1 MRHRVAG
8 RTLGRDTKHRK
19 HLRRNLI
26 SELFRHGKIKT
37 TEAKAKAVRGQAEKL
52 ITLARNRGDAERL
65 LELVEEGD
73 EATLRRVLTNAQA
86 ERLLRLHQEDDVES
100 LEREARA
107 IAVHAQRL
115 AAREIRDREVLFR
128 LFHDIAPRYINRP
141 GGYTRI
147 VRIGPR
153 QGDAAPMVYLMLV
166 EGEEA

>member
-19 HLRRNLI
+19 SLRRNLI

-37 TEAKAKAVRGQAEKL
+37 TEAKAKAVRGQAEKY

-65 LELVEEGD
+65 LELVESD
-73 EATLRRVLTNAQA
+73 EAALRRALTPAQA
-86 ERLLRLHQEDDVES
+86 ERLLRLHEDDQVDD

-115 AAREIRDREVLFR
+115 VARDIHDREVLYR
-128 LFHDIAPRYINRP
+128 LFHEIAPRYVNRP

-147 VRIGPR
+147 VSIGPR
-153 QGDAAPMVYLMLV
+153 KGDAANMVYLMLV
-166 EGEEA
+166 AGED

>member
-8 RTLGRDTKHRK
+8 RRLGRNTKQRK

-26 SELFRHGKIKT
+26 TELFRHGKIRT
-37 TEAKAKAVRGQAEKL
+37 TEAKAKAVRSQAEKL
-52 ITLARNRGDAERL
+52 ITLARNRGDSERL
-65 LELVEEGD
+65 IDLIEEGD
-73 EATLRRVLTNAQA
+73 EATLRRCLTTAQA
-86 ERLLRLHQEDDVES
+86 DRLLRLYEADDAEG

-107 IAVHAQRL
+107 IAVHAQRRV
-115 AAREIRDREVLFR
+115 ARELYDRGVLYS
-128 LFHDIAPRYINRP
+128 LFHDIAPRYWNRP

-153 QGDAAPMVYLMLV
+153 KGDAAEMVYLMLV